1 MTKKRIIIISIVV
14 FVLALILVL
23 FCAVFC
29 VRRQQVT
36 FTGERTENTIN
47 ITDESII
54 QSANIRNGSSIF
66 SLDRDKVIQ
75 NIETTFPYIKVIQV
89 NLVSAIRVE
98 ITVRERYE
106 MYYTEFSGR
115 YYIVDEELKVLNIVD
130 TIPTGLSYLYPNTL
144 DDSTNTN
151 ILGITSNT
159 NVCDFL
165 GSENIQN
172 ITNDLYLSMCRTV
185 MVDTDDGKEYVTR
198 DDIKNIVNSIQF
210 GYDYTI
216 QDGRYDRVIISTSY
230 GFTVD
235 IGMPQNNLDQKVNV
249 CFSTID
255 TLMDQGTSSG
265 TIIYGY
271 DVNGNED
278 IKFVP

>member
-1 MTKKRIIIISIVV
+1 MTKKRIIIISIIV
-14 FVLALILVL
+14 FVLALILIL

-29 VRRQQVT
+29 VRKQTVT
-36 FTGERTENTIN
+36 FTGERTENTLN
-47 ITDESII
+47 ITDESIV
-54 QSANIRNGSSIF
+54 QSAGIRNGSSIF

-75 NIETTFPYIKVIQV
+75 NIETTYPYLKVVQV
-89 NLVSAIRVE
+89 NIVSAIRVE

-106 MYYTEFSGR
+106 MYYTDFREK

-130 TIPTGLSYLYPNTL
+130 TVPTGLSYIYPNVL
-144 DDSTNTN
+144 DDTTNTN
-151 ILGITSNT
+151 VLGVTSNT

-165 GSENIQN
+165 GSENLQD
-172 ITNDLYLSMCRTV
+172 ITNNLYVSMCRTV
-185 MVDTDDGKEYVTR
+185 MVDAGEGREYVNR
-198 DDIKNIVNSIQF
+198 EDIKNIVSSIQF

-216 QDGRYDRVIISTSY
+216 QNGRYDRVIISTSY
-230 GFTVD
+230 GFTLD
-235 IGMPQNNLDQKVNV
+235 IGMPQSDLDYKVNV

-255 TLMDQGTSSG
+255 TLISQGRESG

-271 DVNGNED
+271 DVNGNVD

>member
-1 MTKKRIIIISIVV
+1 MTKKRIIIISIIV
-14 FVLALILVL
+14 FVLALILIL

-29 VRRQQVT
+29 VRRQDVT
-36 FTGERTENTIN
+36 FSGERTENTLN
-47 ITDESII
+47 ITDENIL
-54 QSANIRNGSSIF
+54 QSAGIKNGSSIF
-66 SLDRDKVIQ
+66 SLDRDGVVQ
-75 NIETTFPYIKVIQV
+75 NIETSFPYLKVIQV

-98 ITVRERYE
+98 ITVRERVA
-106 MYYTEFSGR
+106 MYYTDFNGR

-130 TIPTGLSYLYPNTL
+130 TAPADLSYIYPNIL
-144 DDSTNTN
+144 DDDTNTN
-151 ILGITSNT
+151 ILGVTSNT

-165 GSENIQN
+165 GSENLQN

-185 MVDTDDGKEYVTR
+185 MVDVPEGKEYVDR

-230 GFTVD
+230 GFTLD
-235 IGMPQNNLDQKVNV
+235 IGMPQNDLDYKVNV

-255 TLMDQGTSSG
+255 TLISQGRESG
-265 TIIYGY
+265 TIIYGF
-271 DVNGNED
+271 DKEGNTD
-278 IKFVP
+278 IKYVP